1 MHKQPTFLNNHI
13 VKSIALHLILILHP
27 QIALAQRCS
36 NVTIFQEFSYA
47 DTFNSSGSALGP
59 AHSVFQQDRF
69 YVNQQNRLDP
79 NDRTDDLM
87 VTRQARSAYGEAV
100 RRYLVAE
107 GLSDLPAQALVGSQ
121 YVVDVEACGTQEN
134 PSIQV
139 FSMRLGGNAS
149 PSLRKLE
156 TTNSC
161 PGCDLRGAVLFDY
174 VLADANLE
182 GASLDNAI
190 MDEISLVNANL
201 RDASLTGALLE
212 RAYAVRAN
220 FAGANLEGANL
231 FSAELSQANFEGS
244 WLYGAD
250 LNGANL
256 EQANLTDA
264 VLRFANLSGAIMTDV
279 ILCRTMMPDGSEIS
293 KNCLP

>member
-1 MHKQPTFLNNHI
+1 MATQLTCLRNFKLKLLALNL
-13 VKSIALHLILILHP
+13 VLMLYP

-36 NVTIFQEFSYA
+36 TVTIFQEFSYA
-47 DTFNSSGSALGP
+47 DTFNSSGTALGP
-59 AHSVFQQDRF
+59 AHAVFQQDRF

-87 VTRQARSAYGEAV
+87 VTRQVRSAYGEAV

-107 GLSDLPAQALVGSQ
+107 GLGDLPAQALVGSQ

-134 PSIQV
+134 PSIEI

-201 RDASLTGALLE
+201 IDASLTGALLE